1 MVYSSRMYV
10 CGVLQDSGA
19 HIKVYVQCCPHSTEK
34 VIQVS
39 GQKDQVVTC
48 IGFIMEDLIEVG
60 SYS

>member
-1 MVYSSRMYV
+1 M
-10 CGVLQDSGA
+10 LQESGA

-48 IGFIMEDLIEVG
+48 IGLIMEDLIEVC
-60 SYS
+60 S